1 MKGRIAAINTQR
13 GMVAVATETEDYSV
27 FEILSHGPF
36 EIDDEVS
43 WEGRPLAHHPIQNH
57 TKGETVDVY
66 FQNHWVHKDQLRQ
79 QLLY

>member
-1 MKGRIAAINTQR
+1 MKGRIAAINAQR

-27 FEILSHGPF
+27 FEILGHGSF
-36 EIDDEVS
+36 ETDDEVS
-43 WEGRPLAHHPIQNH
+43 WDGRPLGRHPIQNH
-57 TKGETVDVY
+57 TKGKTVDVY